1 MGINFGRI
9 AQGLATGYLGAAIK
23 DKESKD
29 NARLEVVKAAGIDY
43 YTNQLP
49 AHKKSE
55 ENRAQAYKELT
66 KIFGSEEAADYYD
79 ANFSRGDGKDVE
91 RALKMLEDKN
101 IKPGAFKDY
110 IPTSNYSERYKT
122 RQTDFETRFEPV
134 AKTLTMQQGGLG
146 KSTVDGL
153 LTKPEGDITTTEQV
167 TTPAVPEKQ
176 IEGTPLMTRAIPETT
191 KEVTTEIPRTTAD
204 SPISAFYAAKPD
216 ERGVETKFENIKK
229 NVVESYGYGESYT
242 TQDGRLEFRLSGAKR
257 NEANAHVALAENFSK
272 NRPDINQIEAA
283 TLAKQE
289 LDRQVL
295 TPYKIIESSLKD
307 MKYLPGD
314 GQTGKAVL
322 GNISKNIDAASTMV
336 NGVSIYEFIT
346 DIYNNDL
353 LQDGSGNVNKAVFD
367 KFVENLPV
375 NIMYEGDSLKNVLQ
389 NAHAMQYFN
398 RYN

>member
-1 MGINFGRI
+1 MGINFGKI
-9 AQGLATGYLGAAIK
+9 AQGVATGYLGAAIK

-55 ENRAQAYKELT
+55 TDRAQAYKELT

-167 TTPAVPEKQ
+167 TTPAVEPQQ
-176 IEGTPLMTRAIPETT
+176 IEGTPIMTSGTPERTE
-191 KEVTTEIPRTTAD
+191 EVTTTLPRSTAD
-204 SPISAFYAAKPD
+204 SAMSEFFIPKTTVSNLGKENDIASSLSSYRGFGEGISIDP
-216 ERGVETKFENIKK
+216 VTK
-229 NVVESYGYGESYT
+229 NVK
-242 TQDGRLEFRLSGAKR
+242 LSFGG
-257 NEANAHVALAENFSK
+257 SK
-272 NRPDINQIEAA
+272 NTEYNAMKQVLDQLGSQYEQADGKVNLTAASAEADRVLYNQTQGIIKNNIVTGYSEASDGKNIISSATGFNETFNSDYPDARSKKIALINHMQS
-283 TLAKQE
+283 LGSKQE
-289 LDRQVL
+289 QLYFALSFPADLKFDDGKLVQGIL
-295 TPYKIIESSLKD
+295 T
-307 MKYLPGD
+307 
-314 GQTGKAVL
+314 KAV
-322 GNISKNIDAASTMV
+322 
-336 NGVSIYEFIT
+336 
-346 DIYNNDL
+346 
-353 LQDGSGNVNKAVFD
+353 Q
-367 KFVENLPV
+367 
-375 NIMYEGDSLKNVLQ
+375 
-389 NAHAMQYFN
+389 
-398 RYN
+398 

>member
-1 MGINFGRI
+1 MGINFGKI
-9 AQGLATGYLGAAIK
+9 AQGVATGYLGAAIK

-55 ENRAQAYKELT
+55 TDRAQAYKELT

-167 TTPAVPEKQ
+167 TTPAVEPQQ
-176 IEGTPLMTRAIPETT
+176 IEGTPIMTSGTPERTE
-191 KEVTTEIPRTTAD
+191 EVTTTLPRSTAD
-204 SPISAFYAAKPD
+204 SAMSEFFIPKTTVSNLGKENDIASSLSSYRGFGEGISIDP
-216 ERGVETKFENIKK
+216 VTK
-229 NVVESYGYGESYT
+229 NV
-242 TQDGRLEFRLSGAKR
+242 RLSFGG
-257 NEANAHVALAENFSK
+257 SK
-272 NRPDINQIEAA
+272 NTEYNAMKQVLDQLGSQYEQADGKVNLTAASAEADRVLYNQTQGIIKNNIVTGYSEASDGKNIISSATGFNETFNSDYPDARSKKIALINHMQS
-283 TLAKQE
+283 LGSKQE
-289 LDRQVL
+289 QLYFALSFPADLKFDDGKLVQGIL
-295 TPYKIIESSLKD
+295 T
-307 MKYLPGD
+307 
-314 GQTGKAVL
+314 KAV
-322 GNISKNIDAASTMV
+322 
-336 NGVSIYEFIT
+336 
-346 DIYNNDL
+346 
-353 LQDGSGNVNKAVFD
+353 Q
-367 KFVENLPV
+367 
-375 NIMYEGDSLKNVLQ
+375 
-389 NAHAMQYFN
+389 
-398 RYN
+398 

>member
-55 ENRAQAYKELT
+55 ENRAQTYNQLSKM
-66 KIFGSEEAADYYD
+66 FGSEEAADYFD
-79 ANFSRGDGKDVE
+79 ANGFITGDGKDLE
-91 RALKMLEDKN
+91 RITKMLEDKN

-167 TTPAVPEKQ
+167 TTPAVEPQQ
-176 IEGTPLMTRAIPETT
+176 IEGTPIMTSGTPEKTET
-191 KEVTTEIPRTTAD
+191 ITTEIPRTTAD
-204 SPISAFYAAKPD
+204 TAMSEFFISKTGVLDIGKTSDIEKAAANFRGFGEGMTTDALGNTTLNIMGNKAVELAAFKSVMNDVAKQYVTEDDKVSLSLTAEAANKKLFD
-216 ERGVETKFENIKK
+216 QTQGVIGMD
-229 NVVESYGYGESYT
+229 NVSMVEGYNKGTVKGAESYT
-242 TQDGRLEFRLSGAKR
+242 ATGFSADFENSFEGNTKREKILRYISTLGTKSEAQYFAQSFPSNLTFDDG
-257 NEANAHVALAENFSK
+257 
-272 NRPDINQIEAA
+272 
-283 TLAKQE
+283 
-289 LDRQVL
+289 
-295 TPYKIIESSLKD
+295 
-307 MKYLPGD
+307 
-314 GQTGKAVL
+314 
-322 GNISKNIDAASTMV
+322 
-336 NGVSIYEFIT
+336 
-346 DIYNNDL
+346 
-353 LQDGSGNVNKAVFD
+353 
-367 KFVENLPV
+367 V
-375 NIMYEGDSLKNVLQ
+375 NIKQFLLTVTQ
-389 NAHAMQYFN
+389 
-398 RYN
+398 

>member
-55 ENRAQAYKELT
+55 ENRAQTYNQLSKM
-66 KIFGSEEAADYYD
+66 FGSEEAADYFD
-79 ANFSRGDGKDVE
+79 ANGFITGDGKDLE
-91 RALKMLEDKN
+91 RITKMLEDKN

-191 KEVTTEIPRTTAD
+191 EEVTTTLPRT
-204 SPISAFYAAKPD
+204 SSESAMSEFFIPKGVTSNLGKESDIAAAVSTVGN
-216 ERGVETKFENIKK
+216 R
-229 NVVESYGYGESYT
+229 
-242 TQDGRLEFRLSGAKR
+242 
-257 NEANAHVALAENFSK
+257 NFSK
-272 NRPDINQIEAA
+272 GININPETGAVNMTFGNVKNTEYSAIKAVMNDLALSYTQEDGKTNLSAVTEAA
-283 TLAKQE
+283 
-289 LDRQVL
+289 DRQL
-295 TPYKIIESSLKD
+295 YN
-307 MKYLPGD
+307 
-314 GQTGKAVL
+314 QTQGFTSQL
-322 GNISKNIDAASTMV
+322 
-336 NGVSIYEFIT
+336 F
-346 DIYNNDL
+346 
-353 LQDGSGNVNKAVFD
+353 
-367 KFVENLPV
+367 
-375 NIMYEGDSLKNVLQ
+375 EGDSFKPTETTEGITGSTAGNFKLDFIQEYSTPLEMQKFFVSHMTKLGTKSEQKYFALSFPANVVYPGTTTNIRATLLTAVQ
-389 NAHAMQYFN
+389 
-398 RYN
+398 